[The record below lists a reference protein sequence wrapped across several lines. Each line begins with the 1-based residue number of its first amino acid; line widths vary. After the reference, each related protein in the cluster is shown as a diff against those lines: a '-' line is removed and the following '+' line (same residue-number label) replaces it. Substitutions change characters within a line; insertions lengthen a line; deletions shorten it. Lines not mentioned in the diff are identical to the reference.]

1 MILVISK
8 SKKNSSRYAEA
19 LNTMGYLAYG
29 VTTALAPK
37 ELSPRYRAILIFEAD
52 TIAGLDI
59 FLNNLSSSP
68 LKIPIFAI
76 GNEER
81 KEYSGIYPLTTHLST
96 VVKRITR
103 YLVLNELP
111 VIGKYKCAGFDC
123 SSELRDVCYI
133 DKRIPLT
140 KTEKMILRYLCRS
153 YPLPVTAK
161 DIIQYAIRPS
171 HTPEPSSIRT
181 HISNMNKKF
190 KEAISRPMIE
200 HSEQG
205 GYIIITPENK
215 RDILK

>member
-29 VTTALAPK
+29 VTSALALK
-37 ELSPRYRAILIFEAD
+37 ELSPRYKAILVFDAD
-52 TIAGLDI
+52 IIAGVDI
-59 FLNNLSSSP
+59 FLKNLSTSP
-68 LKIPIFAI
+68 LKIPIFAV
-76 GNEER
+76 GNVNHENFSE
-81 KEYSGIYPLTTHLST
+81 IYPNTTLLST
-96 VVKRITR
+96 VIKKITR
-103 YLVLNELP
+103 SLVLNELP

-123 SSELRDVCYI
+123 SSELRDVYYF
-133 DKRIPLT
+133 DKKIILT

-161 DIIQYAIRPS
+161 DIIQYAIKPS

-181 HISNMNKKF
+181 HISKMNKKF
-190 KEAISRPMIE
+190 KETISRPMIE

-215 RDILK
+215 REILK

>member
-29 VTTALAPK
+29 VTSALALK
-37 ELSPRYRAILIFEAD
+37 ELSPRYKAILIFEAD
-52 TIAGLDI
+52 MIAGIDI

-68 LKIPIFAI
+68 LKIPIFAV
-76 GNEER
+76 GNENHDEFS
-81 KEYSGIYPLTTHLST
+81 EIYPNTTLLST
-96 VVKRITR
+96 VIKKITR
-103 YLVLNELP
+103 FLVLNELP

-123 SSELRDVCYI
+123 SSELRDVYYF
-133 DKRIPLT
+133 DKKIVLT
-140 KTEKMILRYLCRS
+140 KTEKMILRFFCRS

-181 HISNMNKKF
+181 HISKMNKKF
-190 KEAISRPMIE
+190 REAISRPMIE

-205 GYIIITPENK
+205 GYIIITPEN
-215 RDILK
+215 RSDVLK

>member
-8 SKKNSSRYAEA
+8 SKQNSSRYAEA

-29 VTTALAPK
+29 VTSALALK
-37 ELSPRYRAILIFEAD
+37 ELSPRYKAILVFDAD
-52 TIAGLDI
+52 IIAGVDI
-59 FLNNLSSSP
+59 FLKNLSTSP
-68 LKIPIFAI
+68 LKIPIFAV
-76 GNEER
+76 GNVNHENFSE
-81 KEYSGIYPLTTHLST
+81 IYPNTTLLST
-96 VVKRITR
+96 VIKKITR

-123 SSELRDVCYI
+123 SSELRDVYYF
-133 DKRIPLT
+133 DKKIILT

-161 DIIQYAIRPS
+161 DIIQYAIKPS

-181 HISNMNKKF
+181 HISKMNKKF
-190 KEAISRPMIE
+190 KETISRPMIE

-215 RDILK
+215 REILK

>member
-8 SKKNSSRYAEA
+8 SKKNSARYAEA

-29 VTTALAPK
+29 VTTASALK

-59 FLNNLSSSP
+59 FLKNLTSSP

-76 GNEER
+76 GNENHE
-81 KEYSGIYPLTTHLST
+81 EISEIYPQTSLLST
-96 VVKRITR
+96 VIKRITR
-103 YLVLNELP
+103 YLVINELP

-123 SSELRDVCYI
+123 SSELRDVYYF
-133 DKRIPLT
+133 DKRISLT
-140 KTEKMILRYLCRS
+140 KTEKMIFRFLCRA

-161 DIIQYAIRPS
+161 DIIQYAIKPS
-171 HTPEPSSIRT
+171 HSPEPSSIRT
-181 HISNMNKKF
+181 HISKMNKKF
-190 KEAISRPMIE
+190 KEAIARPMIE
-200 HSEQG
+200 HSDRG